1 MPFVVL
7 PLKSNGNNISRAEI
21 VSLLD
26 NLKWF
31 RTPPAYRLY
40 DADDG
45 FSLPTTLTTL
55 NWATGHYE
63 WREGGGGD
71 PNNGTY
77 NSGTGGDYV
86 NVGDVADGLWLNGL
100 MITTRVTSN
109 SATQRRFQLR
119 RGTGSVWTIL
129 ADILIRSDGASR
141 RTAVHIHGVGT
152 FNATTD
158 RVEAR
163 GRSQGTAVDVIAD
176 RRWGVRLGQANST
189 PTIAYAAARQVSD
202 TNNELRNTFNRIA
215 DNQLRMELRHSAQR
229 YKDGSNQSIPI
240 NTATTVTMSP
250 SDWSSHPSM
259 VTTVNRI
266 DIVHSGLY
274 FVSAQVKLDGFAN
287 PGASFGTI
295 TIQSITGSDIVTATS
310 ANAPGKH
317 PEATDDMTVTV
328 SDLVQVNAGRY
339 LRMQTAVND
348 TGVTAEASRS
358 TQMHATLMS
367 SNVGVSPNRQKFARM
382 PPPAEWPNVAGM
394 SSNHLP
400 VGTLRVISDLTD
412 RQWHRPAFKCSL
424 VEDVEVGD
432 GAGWRDVACDNV
444 VFDYTNLEEEF
455 GYRVFSRGGITLPW
469 AGLWLV
475 GARLSFSA
483 RTAEGNNYGA
493 EGNRGMRIAY
503 GDGRSVGA
511 IVGRAMN
518 ASGHGWTRTIA
529 ETVVINRDEGLGMKL
544 QGIVTGG
551 GANDFGAAVVTSA
564 SLWAVELGEGITRVP
579 R

>member
-1 MPFVVL
+1 MPFVL
-7 PLKSNGNNISRAEI
+7 PAFKSNGDNISRAEI
-21 VSLLD
+21 VTLLN
-26 NLKWF
+26 NLAWF

-40 DADDG
+40 STGD
-45 FSLPTTLTTL
+45 FTLPTTLTTIDFSPSGL
-55 NWATGHYE
+55 WHPE
-63 WREGGGGD
+63 WLEGGGGA
-71 PNNGTY
+71 PNTATY
-77 NSGTGGDYV
+77 HSGTGGEWV

-176 RRWGVRLGQANST
+176 RRWGVRFGDTAGAG
-189 PTIAYAAARQVSD
+189 TIAYAAARQVSD
-202 TNNELRNTFNRIA
+202 TNNELRNAFNRIA
-215 DNQLRMELRHSAQR
+215 DNQSRIENRHSAQR

-240 NTATTVTMSP
+240 NTVTNVTMSP
-250 SDWSSHPSM
+250 SDWVSHPSM
-259 VTTVNRI
+259 VTTANRI

-287 PGASFGTI
+287 PGASLGVIAIQRDGT
-295 TIQSITGSDIVTATS
+295 TDVTT

-328 SDLVQVNAGRY
+328 SDLVPLNSGQYIRTNVS
-339 LRMQTAVND
+339 VND
-348 TGVTAEASRS
+348 TGVTAEASRA

-424 VEDVEVGD
+424 AEDVEVGD

-455 GYRVFSRGGITLPW
+455 GYRIFSRGGITLPW

-475 GARLSFSA
+475 GARLTFSA

-493 EGNRGMRIAY
+493 SGNRGMRIAY

-518 ASGHGWTRTIA
+518 ASSHGWTRTIA
-529 ETVVINRDEGLGMKL
+529 ETVAVNRDEGQEMKL
-544 QGIVTGG
+544 QGLVD
-551 GANDFGAAVVTSA
+551 GASDDFGAAVVTSA
-564 SLWAVELGEGITRVP
+564 HLWAVELGEGITRVP